1 MGKQL
6 SDEDLEVLRRLRRAV
21 GRRKRIGYMRK
32 LRVFKWK

>member
-6 SDEDLEVLRRLRRAV
+6 SDEDLEVLRRVV
-21 GRRKRIGYMRK
+21 GRRKRIGYLRK